1 MVNSGKK
8 ILIVDDEAVI
18 RRILTT
24 RLSMVGY
31 QVVSAADGLEA
42 LQIFTAEA
50 PDLVVLD
57 VMLPKLDGYG
67 VCQKVRETSEVP
79 IIMLT
84 ALGDIADRVTG
95 LKMGA
100 DDYIPKPFSPKEL
113 EARIEAILRR
123 VGRSHPTE
131 LAENLTEEQALTI
144 GTLRIDLPKRQVYLN
159 DTRVRLTGMEFDL
172 LKLLVNRSGES
183 ISRTEALE
191 EIWGYS
197 PRNGGDLRVVDV
209 HISRLRSKLERD
221 PKSPE
226 YIHTDRGVGYFFR
239 RLSDLSHAIGA

>member
-1 MVNSGKK
+1 MRGKK
-8 ILIVDDEAVI
+8 ILVVDDEAAI

-31 QVVSAADGLEA
+31 QVVSAADGQEA
-42 LQIFTAEA
+42 LKLFAVEN

-57 VMLPKLDGYG
+57 VMLPSLDGYG
-67 VCQKVRETSEVP
+67 VCQKLREISDVP

-95 LKMGA
+95 LRLGA

-123 VGRSHPTE
+123 MSRPEGVESSTAPVE
-131 LAENLTEEQALTI
+131 SNVI
-144 GTLRIDLPKRQVYLN
+144 SVGTLRMDFAKRQVYLN

-172 LKLLVNRSGES
+172 LKLLVTRSGSS
-183 ISRTEALE
+183 ISRAEALQAV
-191 EIWGYS
+191 WGYNPMHS
-197 PRNGGDLRVVDV
+197 GDLRVVDV
-209 HISRLRSKLERD
+209 HVSRLRSKLEKD
-221 PKSPE
+221 PKNPE

-239 RLSDLSHAIGA
+239 RSTTIPEAIGA